1 MKNFLGQ
8 YIALVLSNSSKVS
21 HSFCWVKKQAFA
33 GFQLTVFIR
42 LQAEQFFH
50 KTLPK
55 SRKFELEKGPRLIAE
70 CFSKQNFS
78 ETANSWET

>member
-1 MKNFLGQ
+1 MTESQWIQLDVPVTTLRNWTLFTSVNTISTMK
-8 YIALVLSNSSKVS
+8 IP
-21 HSFCWVKKQAFA
+21 
-33 GFQLTVFIR
+33 TVFIR